1 MEKYVLTLEE
11 ACAFLEK
18 LAQKELAHRPRLIVA
33 LDGRCASGKTTLAGE
48 LGRRYGWGV
57 VHMDHFFLRPAQR
70 TPQRYATPGENVDH
84 ERFLEE
90 VLLPLERGELQSYRP
105 FDCHTLDFSPP
116 VPVAPVPVTV
126 VEGAYA
132 CHPALWDF
140 YGFRV
145 FLTVEGEKQLR
156 RVAARNGEEALAAFR
171 DKWIP
176 LEEAYIAAQRLEE
189 RCGCIIEL
197 KE

>member
-1 MEKYVLTLEE
+1 MEKHVLTPEK
-11 ACAFLEK
+11 ACSLLEK
-18 LAQKELAHRPRLIVA
+18 LAQKALPHSPRLLVA

-48 LGRRYGWGV
+48 LARRCGWGV

-90 VLLPLERGELQSYRP
+90 VLLPWERGDLRSYRP
-105 FDCHTLDFSPP
+105 FDCHALNFGPP
-116 VPVAPVPVTV
+116 VPVAPAPVTV

-132 CHPALWDF
+132 CHPELWDH
-140 YGFRV
+140 YGLRI
-145 FLTVEGEKQLR
+145 FLTVDGEEQLR
-156 RVAARNGEEALAAFR
+156 RIAARNGPEALTTCR

-176 LEEAYIAAQRLEE
+176 LEEAYIAAQKLDK
-189 RCGCIIEL
+189 RCDCIIKL
-197 KE
+197 K